1 MRGSNILG
9 SFAIL
14 VRTGTKLN
22 KIIIFLLGTLFS
34 NMKLLEVDP
43 VAEDSQMAAKMLA
56 VSSYWSG
63 LVNKEDLIKNK
74 DILSKITK
82 E

>member
-1 MRGSNILG
+1 
-9 SFAIL
+9 
-14 VRTGTKLN
+14 
-22 KIIIFLLGTLFS
+22 
-34 NMKLLEVDP
+34 MKLLEVDP